1 MQKKKK
7 GFRWHGREQ
16 SETHT
21 PSSSWKTKMS
31 PTEAASQLLLLLRW
45 PHAFPDTDSSV
56 PGSPS
61 SSAISRLLLVN

>member
-1 MQKKKK
+1 MQKKK

-31 PTEAASQLLLLLRW
+31 PTEAASHRRSCSAGHTHSQTQTHPSPGHPAAALS
-45 PHAFPDTDSSV
+45 AASSW
-56 PGSPS
+56 
-61 SSAISRLLLVN
+61 